1 MKLITFFKFFLLAVV
16 LSLAWFGLTPNTGLM
31 DLLKLLAV
39 GIALAIVMAFFWPSI
54 RGVKKGDRLLIVSGN
69 ILPIFGASSGISLS
83 DAKENAEIHFKLD
96 NGMEGVGTLQDYGG
110 LLSYPKVKMIYEE
123 HLAEQ

>member
-1 MKLITFFKFFLLAVV
+1 MKLITFFKFFLLAAVI
-16 LSLAWFGLTPNTGLM
+16 SLAWFGLTPDTGLM

-39 GIALAIVMAFFWPSI
+39 GTALAIVVAFFWPSI

-69 ILPIFGASSGISLS
+69 IIPIFGASSGISLS
-83 DAKENAEIHFKLD
+83 DAKESMEVHFKLD